1 MSNTTVVVDG
11 EPILNPF
18 DPLVFLSPEQAS
30 QVRISRYVLVGTLGA
45 FLWDIISNFKSDYI
59 LSRHRIR
66 LQTTIYFISK
76 VFSLAYV
83 LGSTIF
89 ETAPISS
96 CSSSEHAL
104 EVLFC
109 IAIPSTSLLIFFRA
123 RAVFS
128 TNPWAVAL
136 FGALWFAV
144 LAGCVGTFFGITASN
159 IGPTKYCVNG
169 NAKPH
174 LGAAATISLI
184 NDTIVFLSITWRLW
198 GNSYAGRTMKDG
210 IRVLVFGEY
219 LPAFSRSMLQDGQ
232 AYYLAAVCVNLMT
245 VITLCILS
253 SSDIYRTMLMIPN
266 VALMNMM
273 ACRVYRN
280 TLFALLHNSS
290 RIPSVM
296 GRDLNAD
303 ISLSLSGKRDSGMNQ
318 GVNTTSNT
326 TQTETPNDVD
336 VITVTRTIQPI
347 IEDYPADNKD
357 KDRTDISRMV

>member
-11 EPILNPF
+11 LPILNPF
-18 DPLVFLSPEQAS
+18 APLVFLRPEQAS
-30 QVRISRYVLVGTLGA
+30 QVIMMISRYVLVGTLGA
-45 FLWDIISNFKSDYI
+45 LLWDIISIFKSDYI

-76 VFSLAYV
+76 IFSFAYV

-96 CSSSEHAL
+96 CSNSEQAL

-123 RAVFS
+123 RDVFS
-128 TNPWAVAL
+128 TSPWAVVF
-136 FGALWFAV
+136 FGGLWFAV

-174 LGAAATISLI
+174 IGAAATISLI
-184 NDTIVFLSITWRLW
+184 NDTIVFLSITWHLW
-198 GNSYAGRTMKDG
+198 DG
-210 IRVLVFGEY
+210 IRVLVFGDY
-219 LPAFSRSMLQDGQ
+219 LPTFSRSMLQDGQ
-232 AYYLAAVCVNLMT
+232 AYYLAAVSANLIT
-245 VITLCILS
+245 VITLAILS
-253 SSDIYRTMLMIPN
+253 SSDIFRTTLMVPN

-280 TLFALLHNSS
+280 TLFALLHDSN

-296 GRDLNAD
+296 WRDLGCSDYVVKGPRRSFSSCLNN
-303 ISLSLSGKRDSGMNQ
+303 SGVHFKFLLCRMNHSKMECR
-318 GVNTTSNT
+318 G
-326 TQTETPNDVD
+326 
-336 VITVTRTIQPI
+336 
-347 IEDYPADNKD
+347 
-357 KDRTDISRMV
+357 